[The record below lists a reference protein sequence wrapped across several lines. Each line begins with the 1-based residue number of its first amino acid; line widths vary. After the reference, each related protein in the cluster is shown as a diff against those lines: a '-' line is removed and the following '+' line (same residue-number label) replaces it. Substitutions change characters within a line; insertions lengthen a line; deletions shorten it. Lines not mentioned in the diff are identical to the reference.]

1 MITKL
6 FLMAFTT
13 TLEIINP
20 DNEPFAQ
27 VWNLSFFCFEIE
39 PLLHSGSKDK
49 AHFFHDIEKASSLF

>member
-49 AHFFHDIEKASSLF
+49 AHFLS

>member
-27 VWNLSFFCFEIE
+27 VWNLSFF
-39 PLLHSGSKDK
+39 SASKLSLSYIQGVK
-49 AHFFHDIEKASSLF
+49 IRLTFFMI